1 MTITLQALSL
11 VEKAQPVQVR
21 FTLCLRDQRSMWMQ
35 DGCKLYTES
44 YMASNGSRFMV
55 TWIIFKNHL
64 LEASLTQNQETMALQ
79 TLTTIGLLYFI
90 MCEDPHEY
98 KCIEIAFGWGPG
110 HKWLHTALRIRD
122 HIDDFGRCLGTAF
135 GHFLW
140 ALTIS
145 WSRLLARGWSGP
157 QLRAWRAWPIFKL
170 KIVQAKCKFVI
181 LKERDVSSSS
191 SWWV

>member
-1 MTITLQALSL
+1 
-11 VEKAQPVQVR
+11 
-21 FTLCLRDQRSMWMQ
+21 MQ

-98 KCIEIAFGWGPG
+98 KCIEIAFG
-110 HKWLHTALRIRD
+110 
-122 HIDDFGRCLGTAF
+122 
-135 GHFLW
+135 
-140 ALTIS
+140 
-145 WSRLLARGWSGP
+145 
-157 QLRAWRAWPIFKL
+157 
-170 KIVQAKCKFVI
+170 
-181 LKERDVSSSS
+181 
-191 SWWV
+191 